1 MKTRVVFILFFRF
14 IFLLLSYF
22 FDNNVFVINFVTYFI
37 WPTLFY
43 FKLKLSEDLC
53 MLQSFP
59 ISLIYLHSNVLHSL
73 FSFQIHAA
81 LFLLTSTPIYL
92 LILPSIFF
100 TALWNNSV
108 SVKIAIS
115 DRNPLCFI
123 FLYKINTTKMKS

>member
-37 WPTLFY
+37 WLTLFY

-92 LILPSIFF
+92 LILLSIFF